1 VFVILSLFWII
12 TGVMALGPG
21 WEQSVGLMLEGGV
34 KHGLAEATVVA
45 GAAADICIGVAIAF
59 RRTTKCA
66 LYAAL
71 ALSLAYAVIGSALVP
86 RLWIDPIGPL
96 LKIWPIMVLI
106 LVAVAVH
113 EDR

>member
-1 VFVILSLFWII
+1 LI
-12 TGVMALGPG
+12 
-21 WEQSVGLMLEGGV
+21 LEGGV

-45 GAAADICIGVAIAF
+45 GAAVDICIGVGIAF
-59 RRTTKCA
+59 RRTAKRA

-71 ALSLAYAVIGSALVP
+71 ALSLLYALIGTVLIP

-96 LKIWPIMVLI
+96 LKIWPIMALI
-106 LVAVAVH
+106 LVAIAIH